1 MVHDAKILLVD
12 DDPDIRELMRLYIAA
27 EGLEVIE
34 AGNGKEAIELLNKG
48 AVNLVV
54 LDIMMPYMDGWELCR
69 EIRRRYP
76 DLPLLMVTAKG
87 ESADKVKGFHL
98 GTDDYVVKPFDPVE
112 LTMRVKALL
121 KRYRI
126 ASSQKIQIHDIVID
140 RSTYEVYMQKETIL
154 LPPKEFELLFTLASY
169 PSQIFTRAQL
179 IELIWG
185 IDYEGDERT
194 IDVHIKR
201 LRERFESAADRFVIA
216 TIRGL
221 GYRLQVSS

>member
-1 MVHDAKILLVD
+1 MAAKILLVD
-12 DDPDIRELMRLYIAA
+12 DDSDIRELMRLYIAA

-34 AGNGKEAIELLNKG
+34 AGNGKEAIEMLKNG
-48 AVNLVV
+48 SVNLVV

-69 EIRRRYP
+69 EIRRRLP

-140 RSTYEVYMQKETIL
+140 RSTYEVYMQGETIL
-154 LPPKEFELLFTLASY
+154 LPPKEFELLYTLASY

-201 LRERFESAADRFVIA
+201 LRERFESAADRFAIA

-221 GYRLQVSS
+221 GYRLEVSP

>member
-1 MVHDAKILLVD
+1 MAAKILLVD

-221 GYRLQVSS
+221 GYRLEVSS

>member
-1 MVHDAKILLVD
+1 MAAKILLVD

-34 AGNGKEAIELLNKG
+34 AGNGKEAIEMLKNG
-48 AVNLVV
+48 SVNLVV

-69 EIRRRYP
+69 EIRRRHP

-140 RSTYEVYMQKETIL
+140 RSTYEVHMQGETIL
-154 LPPKEFELLFTLASY
+154 LPPKEFELLYTLASY

-201 LRERFESAADRFVIA
+201 LRERFESAADRFAIA

-221 GYRLQVSS
+221 GYRLEVSP

>member
-1 MVHDAKILLVD
+1 MAAKILLVD

-34 AGNGKEAIELLNKG
+34 AGNGKEAIEMLKNG
-48 AVNLVV
+48 SVNLVV

-69 EIRRRYP
+69 EIRRRLP

-140 RSTYEVYMQKETIL
+140 RSTYEVYMQGETIL
-154 LPPKEFELLFTLASY
+154 LPPKEFELLYTLASY

-201 LRERFESAADRFVIA
+201 LRERFESAADRFAIA

-221 GYRLQVSS
+221 GYRLEVSP

>member
-1 MVHDAKILLVD
+1 VVHDAKILLVD

>member
-221 GYRLQVSS
+221 GYRLEVSS

>member
-1 MVHDAKILLVD
+1 MMAAKILLVD

-221 GYRLQVSS
+221 GYRLEVSS